1 MTKRYRV
8 IAAEFE
14 TRVLTLEPPES
25 HLPAPERFLRQQH
38 YERTLLLLR
47 SEYGE
52 FGFEAKLD
60 NLRLLP
66 SRPMSVVDFHNQCLE
81 QCRQAFVCGQYYP
94 VLTAAF
100 ALAERML
107 VHLVNGLRPR
117 YCDKSSK
124 HILYAWEQKQDAYM
138 ALELLLAW
146 QVIRSEVADL
156 WLELQVGLKNRLY
169 ANNEDLLYKR
179 ELAFEVLTQVED
191 IISQQFA
198 GAGDLPWLF
207 AVNDE
212 YYIRKEFEQH
222 PFIQLVYLPS
232 SVYLGPRHQIKR
244 VFPWEFTDIE
254 DDIEH
259 DGSDE
264 EFAKLRLE
272 FCRRTLS
279 TAHTSTTV

>member
-1 MTKRYRV
+1 MKRYRV

-25 HLPAPERFLRQQH
+25 HLSAPERFMQQQH
-38 YERTLLLLR
+38 YERTMFLLR

-60 NLRLLP
+60 NLRLL
-66 SRPMSVVDFHNQCLE
+66 RPRPVSVVDFHNQCLD
-81 QCRQAFVCGQYYP
+81 QCRKAFVCGQYYP
-94 VLTAAF
+94 ALTSAF
-100 ALAERML
+100 SLAERML

-117 YCDKSSK
+117 YCDKSSRRA
-124 HILYAWEQKQDAYM
+124 LFAWEQKQNPYM

-146 QVIRSEVADL
+146 QAIRSEVADR

-169 ANNEDLLYKR
+169 VNNEDLLYKR

-191 IISQQFA
+191 IISQQFS
-198 GAGDLPWLF
+198 GAGNLPWLF

-222 PFIQLVYLPS
+222 PFIQLVYLPTS
-232 SVYLGPRHQIKR
+232 EYLGHRHQIKR

-254 DDIEH
+254 DEIDHGI
-259 DGSDE
+259 SDE
-264 EFAKLRLE
+264 EFAKLRME
-272 FCRRTLS
+272 FCRETLDKPHVS
-279 TAHTSTTV
+279 ATA